1 MKTIH
6 HVIAAA
12 VDAGLSEPDAEA
24 LAKELYST
32 DKPLAMLDS
41 RIGSLEAQLGDLRK
55 LYEALRDI
63 RGKWG
68 AFNGEIDRVHHNG
81 EDVRPEERLRP

>member
-12 VDAGLSEPDAEA
+12 VDAGLSEHDAEA
-24 LAKELYST
+24 LAEELYSAE
-32 DKPLAMLDS
+32 KPLGMLDT
-41 RIGSLEAQLGDLRK
+41 RINELEAQLGDLRK

-68 AFNGEIDRVHHNG
+68 AFNGESDRVHNNP
-81 EDVRPEERLRP
+81 EDRLRS

>member
-12 VDAGLSEPDAEA
+12 VDAGLNEPDAEA
-24 LAKELYST
+24 LAQELYGT
-32 DKPLAMLDS
+32 EKPIALLDKRILD
-41 RIGSLEAQLGDLRK
+41 LEEQLGQMTK
-55 LYEALRDI
+55 FVNALRDI

-68 AFNGEIDRVHHNG
+68 AQHGETPYQNGH
-81 EDVRPEERLRP
+81 EETRLRAGAEA